1 MAIVRKSVATLTRGM
16 FCFGEKTEFKNKTI
30 ANTLAILSEA
40 LLAGRAHQGARN
52 GGVIEGPTS
61 LA

>member
-1 MAIVRKSVATLTRGM
+1 M
-16 FCFGEKTEFKNKTI
+16 FCFGGKTEFKNKTI